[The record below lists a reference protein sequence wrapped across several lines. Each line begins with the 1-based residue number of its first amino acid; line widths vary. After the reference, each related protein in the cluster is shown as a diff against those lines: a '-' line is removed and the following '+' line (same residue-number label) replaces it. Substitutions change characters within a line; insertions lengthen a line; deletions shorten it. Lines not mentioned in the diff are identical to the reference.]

1 LVVNPAAG
9 VGRARRV
16 VQSVTQVLDSR
27 ADVVTYCGTS
37 AAESADLIAACA
49 DQVDAVVVVGGDGIV
64 HLALQSL
71 AATPTPL
78 GIIAAGTGND
88 CAATL
93 GMPADPIEGATAIL
107 DSLDRGQ
114 RDPDALQRVDLGRT
128 DGGRWWF
135 TVLCAGFDS
144 ATNERANAMRW
155 PRGPHRYDVAI
166 ALQMI
171 QLRSWAF
178 RITMD
183 GIELSTEATLIAIG
197 NTPGYGGGKLITPA
211 ARIDDGRFAITVVAP
226 ISRLTLARLATKLP
240 DGGHIGHPA
249 VSTYEA
255 TTVTLDAPAALAY
268 VDGERVGPLPV
279 TTTCVPGAL
288 RVLAPE
294 PPRSGPATLD
304 G

>member
-1 LVVNPAAG
+1 MVNPAAG

-16 VQSVTQVLDSR
+16 VDSVTQVLESR
-27 ADVVTYCGTS
+27 AEVVTYCGRS

-49 DQVDAVVVVGGDGIV
+49 DGVDAVVVVGGDGIV

-71 AATPTPL
+71 AATSTPL

-93 GMPADPIEGATAIL
+93 GMPADPIAGAAAIL
-107 DSLDRGQ
+107 DALDRAQ
-114 RDPDALQRVDLGRT
+114 ADRAALRRVDLGRT
-128 DGGRWWF
+128 DDGRWWF

-155 PRGPHRYDVAI
+155 PRGPRRYDLAI
-166 ALQMI
+166 ALELMR
-171 QLRSWAF
+171 LRSWAF
-178 RITMD
+178 RITID
-183 GIELSTEATLIAIG
+183 GVELNTGATLVAIG
-197 NTPGYGGGKLITPA
+197 NTPGYGGGKLITPS

-226 ISRLTLARLATKLP
+226 ISRLTLARLAPKLP
-240 DGGHIGHPA
+240 HGGHIGHPA
-249 VSTYEA
+249 VSTYVA
-255 TTVTLDAPAALAY
+255 TTVTLDAPEALAY

-279 TTTCVPGAL
+279 TTTCVAGAL
-288 RVLAPE
+288 RVLAPDRPE
-294 PPRSGPATLD
+294 PPRPATLE